1 MSDNIKLSGIFYVGA
16 VLLAAACIQK
26 PKNHSTHFTKA
37 DSVTET
43 YLNLKD
49 KMFETWNLMMRDDNQ
64 KIRAMRNLVHE
75 LGVTNHALHEDLK
88 VYEQRIN
95 ELAESRYTHESMDN
109 LNVIEEY
116 DFASNALVSELV
128 SRAEAQPEF
137 AYNTTLQRLVET
149 IRTADQ
155 RVNNYRIEYDRLAA
169 EYNEFIDGNVESLRE
184 VENDS
189 SVEKSPLFQMVA
201 DD

>member
-1 MSDNIKLSGIFYVGA
+1 MSDNAQLRGVFCLSIF
-16 VLLAAACIQK
+16 LLATACGEK
-26 PKNHSTHFTKA
+26 PKSHSTHFTKA

-49 KMFETWNLMMRDDNQ
+49 EMFATWNLMTRDDNQ

-75 LGVTNHALHEDLK
+75 LGVTNRSLREDLQA
-88 VYEQRIN
+88 YEQRIN
-95 ELAESRYTHESMDN
+95 ELAESRYTHESMEN

-116 DFASNALVSELV
+116 DFASNALVSELI
-128 SRAEAQPEF
+128 SHAEAVPEF

-155 RVNNYRIEYDRLAA
+155 RVVNYRTEYDRIAA
-169 EYNEFIDGNVESLRE
+169 EYNEFIDDNAESLRE
-184 VENDS
+184 VETDS
-189 SVEKSPLFQMVA
+189 FVEKRPLFQMVA
-201 DD
+201 ED

>member
-1 MSDNIKLSGIFYVGA
+1 MSDNIKLSGIFCVGA
-16 VLLAAACIQK
+16 VLLAACMEK
-26 PKNHSTHFTKA
+26 PKNQYTHFTKA

-75 LGVTNHALHEDLK
+75 LGVTNHSLHEDLE
-88 VYEQRIN
+88 VY
-95 ELAESRYTHESMDN
+95 
-109 LNVIEEY
+109 
-116 DFASNALVSELV
+116 
-128 SRAEAQPEF
+128 
-137 AYNTTLQRLVET
+137 TTLQRLVET

-155 RVNNYRIEYDRLAA
+155 RVNNYRIEYDRIAA

-189 SVEKSPLFQMVA
+189 PVEKSPLFQMVA
-201 DD
+201 ED